1 MSSQGPLGRTS
12 QPMSS
17 VAEKL
22 QRKSQRQVA
31 TKQVRLK
38 LVYVDF
44 WSAVKL
50 SFLVAVSLGIVL
62 VVATI
67 LVWIV
72 LNSTGIFGSL
82 DKILRDIL
90 GDPAFSVSKSFSLP
104 QVALFSLV
112 VAILNIVVGTA
123 LGAIATMLY
132 NFSVRVTGGL
142 LVGFTNN

>member
-1 MSSQGPLGRTS
+1 
-12 QPMSS
+12 MSS

-31 TKQVRLK
+31 VKQVRLK
-38 LVYVDF
+38 LVYIDF

-50 SFLVAVSLGIVL
+50 SFLVAASLGIVL

-72 LNSTGIFGSL
+72 LNSTGIFGDL
-82 DKILRDIL
+82 DGIFQDIL
-90 GDPAFSVSKSFSLP
+90 SDTNFSVASSFSLP
-104 QVALFSLV
+104 QVALFAFV
-112 VAILNIVVGTA
+112 VAILNIIVGTA
-123 LGAIATMLY
+123 LGAIASMLY
-132 NFSVRVTGGL
+132 NFSVRLTGGL

>member
-1 MSSQGPLGRTS
+1 
-12 QPMSS
+12 MSS

-50 SFLVAVSLGIVL
+50 SFLVAVCLGIVL

-72 LNSTGIFGSL
+72 LNSTGIFSNL
-82 DKILRDIL
+82 DNMLDRHS
-90 GDPAFSVSKSFSLP
+90 GDPAVQRRPDLLAAPGGGVRLRRRDSQHV
-104 QVALFSLV
+104 
-112 VAILNIVVGTA
+112 VVGTA
-123 LGAIATMLY
+123 LGAIASLLY
-132 NFSVRVTGGL
+132 NFSVRLTGGL

>member
-1 MSSQGPLGRTS
+1 
-12 QPMSS
+12 MSS

-31 TKQVRLK
+31 VKQVRLK
-38 LVYVDF
+38 LVYIDF
-44 WSAVKL
+44 WSSVKL
-50 SFLVAVSLGIVL
+50 SFLVAVALGIVL

-67 LVWIV
+67 LIWIV

-82 DKILRDIL
+82 DDILKDIL
-90 GDPAFSVSKSFSLP
+90 GDPEFSVATSFSLG
-104 QVALFSLV
+104 QVALFAFI

-123 LGAIATMLY
+123 LGAIASMLY
-132 NFSVRVTGGL
+132 NFSVRLTGGL